1 MRFPLATKGGPVGRR
16 GAPFGSY
23 RPTPAGDEVG
33 RGTPLAVKLWSS
45 VTVSLW
51 ILQTTGL
58 NWKFMFIR
66 RMRDRAKSSHYFSTA
81 CMLLVRCAP
90 GAACTTTTH
99 HRQPQGGFTA
109 IASEPSVPTDGH
121 RNKPR
126 IQLSRLLAF
135 LSAVGA
141 YHLWL
146 NPTTC
151 CPI

>member
-99 HRQPQGGFTA
+99 HRQPQGGFTFTT
-109 IASEPSVPTDGH
+109 SYSVEPTRFH
-121 RNKPR
+121 RNTKLTINKPVLVFTAAS
-126 IQLSRLLAF
+126 IPSDL
-135 LSAVGA
+135 
-141 YHLWL
+141 
-146 NPTTC
+146 
-151 CPI
+151 